1 MNLRG
6 TGQRRPSRLDVDATI
21 EDQAE
26 QLLRRANK
34 PAAIACEVEQHGPR
48 QMEGAG
54 GKVGDAEVAHRT

>member
-6 TGQRRPSRLDVDATI
+6 TGQRRPSRLHVDAAR
-21 EDQAE
+21 ENEAE
-26 QLLRRANK
+26 EFLCCAHK
-34 PAAIACEVEQHGPR
+34 PAAVAREVEQHGPR